1 MQRFGATF
9 TSTLI
14 FTAMLTA
21 APPDKKPLT
30 HDVYD
35 GWQKV
40 SGETISNNGTWV
52 AYVIEPQEGDSRLVF
67 LNLRTGG
74 TDTIARG
81 TGPKFAED
89 SRYAAFFVK
98 PVFADVKKAKR
109 AKKKGDD
116 LPKDTLG
123 IVTLG
128 ADSVVRI
135 PRVKSFKL
143 PEKGAGWIA
152 YHMEKEAAK
161 TDSSRKN
168 GKKDAITDEED
179 DAKDKKDEAGTL
191 MVARRLADARE
202 FLFPFVR
209 EFTFTKDGRAILFA
223 TTGNDSTAAP
233 GVFVFNTATT
243 TVDTLSIGKGKY
255 KLLAWD
261 EDGKQAAYLA
271 DRDTSKNKQRFFS
284 LYYWTAGR
292 DSGIVIADTL
302 IKGLQPQWLISENRI
317 PAFSRDGSRLTF
329 GTAPIPMPED
339 TTLNEE
345 ETARLDVW
353 NWQDEYL
360 PTQQNKD
367 VELEK
372 KRSYLALIHLAA
384 GTFVQLGSPRIPGVQ
399 IGNEGRAPVA
409 LGLSDVPYR
418 KLVSWENTPFNDVY
432 LIDVRTGAQ
441 RKILEKVKGSPALSP
456 AAHYVA
462 WYDPD
467 QRNWF
472 TLNTATLQRT
482 NITKTITV
490 PLYNELY
497 DLPDEP
503 GAYGLLGWTED
514 DSTMLVYDRYDIWS
528 IDPAG
533 VARPRNLTGG
543 SGRKTKTSYRYIR
556 TDPEER
562 FLKPGSTLLLK
573 VFDTSTKS
581 AGYGRMP
588 LSGVTPPQQLLF
600 GPFDFSTPTRAR
612 DDSTFLFA
620 KSNFTTPPDVYTA
633 GGDFGTPRKLSAINP
648 QQQEYL
654 WGTVE
659 LFSWK
664 AADGKPIDGLLY
676 KPENFDPKKRYPML
690 VYYYERNAD
699 YLNSYLAPAPSASTI
714 NRSYCVSN
722 GYVVFVPDIRYKVG
736 FPGQSAMD
744 CIIPGVKKL
753 IAAGFVDPARIGLQG
768 QSWGGYQTAYIV
780 TQTGMFRAAMAGA
793 PVSNMTSAYGGIRW
807 ESGLSR
813 MFQYEKA
820 QSRIGGT
827 LWEKR
832 DLFIKNSPLFF
843 ADRVTTPLLIMAND
857 NDGAVPWYQG
867 IEFFTALRRLARPAW
882 MLTYNTEAHNLVQR
896 KNRKDLSIR
905 MMQFFDHFLKDAP
918 MPVWMKAGIPAVNK
932 GKTLGLEL
940 AK

>member
-1 MQRFGATF
+1 MHRFVAT
-9 TSTLI
+9 I
-14 FTAMLTA
+14 FTTMTITTVLAA
-21 APPDKKPLT
+21 APLEKRPLT

-35 GWQKV
+35 RWEKI
-40 SGETISNNGTWV
+40 SGESITNNGSWV
-52 AYVIEPQEGDSRLVF
+52 AYVIEPQEGDSRLVL
-67 LNLRTGG
+67 LNLRTGA

-81 TGPKFAED
+81 TGPKFTED
-89 SRYAAFFVK
+89 SRFVAFMIK
-98 PVFADVKKAKR
+98 PVFADMKKAKI
-109 AKKKGDD
+109 AKKKAEE

-135 PRVKSFKL
+135 PRVKTFKQ

-152 YHMEKEAAK
+152 YQMEKEAAK
-161 TDSSRKN
+161 TDSSKKN
-168 GKKDAITDEED
+168 TKKDRSADEE
-179 DAKDKKDEAGTL
+179 AASKDSKDEAGTV
-191 MVARRLADARE
+191 MVARRLADAKE
-202 FLFPFVR
+202 FLFPFVS
-209 EFTFTKDGRAILFA
+209 EFTFSKDGHAILFA

-233 GVFVFNTATT
+233 GVFVFYTASTMI
-243 TVDTLSIGKGKY
+243 DTLSTGKGKY

-284 LYYWTAGR
+284 LYYWTTGR
-292 DSGIVIADTL
+292 DSGSVIADTL
-302 IKGLQPQWLISENRI
+302 MKGLEDQWLISENRA
-317 PAFSRDGSRLTF
+317 PAFSKDGSTLMF

-339 TTLNEE
+339 TTLNDE
-345 ETARLDVW
+345 ETAKLDVW
-353 NWQDEYL
+353 NWQDEFL
-360 PTQQNKD
+360 PTQQNHNI
-367 VELEK
+367 EQEK
-372 KRSYLALIHLAA
+372 KRSYLAVIHLP
-384 GTFVQLGSPRIPGVQ
+384 TKTLVQLGSPRIPSVQ
-399 IGNEGRAPVA
+399 IGNEGRSQIA
-409 LGLSDVPYR
+409 LGLADVPYR

-432 LIDVRTGAQ
+432 LIDVRAGAQ
-441 RKILEKVKGSPALSP
+441 TKILEKVKGSPTLSP
-456 AAHYVA
+456 AASFVA

-467 QRNWF
+467 KKHWF

-482 NITKTITV
+482 NVTKTITV
-490 PLYNELY
+490 PLYNELH

-503 GAYGLLGWTED
+503 GAHGLLGWTEH
-514 DSTMLVYDRYDIWS
+514 DSSMLVYDRYDIWS
-528 IDPAG
+528 VDPAG
-533 VARPRNLTGG
+533 VTLPRNLTGG
-543 SGRKTKTSYRYIR
+543 LGRRTKTSYRYIK
-556 TDPEER
+556 TDREER
-562 FLKPGSTLLLK
+562 FLKPGTTMLLK
-573 VFDTSTKS
+573 VFDTTTKS

-588 LSGVTPPQQLLF
+588 LSGGSSPQHLMF
-600 GPFDFSTPTRAR
+600 GPFDFSTPIKAQ
-612 DDSTFLFA
+612 DDSTFLFIR
-620 KSNFTTPPDVYTA
+620 SNFTTSPDVYTA
-633 GGDFGTPRKLSAINP
+633 RADLLTPRKLSAINP

-676 KPENFDPKKRYPML
+676 KPENFDSKKRYPML

-722 GYVVFVPDIRYKVG
+722 GYIVFVPDIRYKIG
-736 FPGQSAMD
+736 YPGQSAMD

-753 IAAGFVDPARIGLQG
+753 IAAGFADPARIALQG
-768 QSWGGYQTAYIV
+768 QSWGGYQTAYII

-832 DLFIKNSPLFF
+832 DLFIKNSPLFY
-843 ADRVTTPLLIMAND
+843 ADKVTTPLLIMAND

-867 IEFFTALRRLARPAW
+867 IEFFTALRRLGKPAW
-882 MLTYNTEAHNLVQR
+882 MLTYNSEAHNLVQR

-918 MPVWMKAGIPAVNK
+918 MPVWMKSGIPAVNK